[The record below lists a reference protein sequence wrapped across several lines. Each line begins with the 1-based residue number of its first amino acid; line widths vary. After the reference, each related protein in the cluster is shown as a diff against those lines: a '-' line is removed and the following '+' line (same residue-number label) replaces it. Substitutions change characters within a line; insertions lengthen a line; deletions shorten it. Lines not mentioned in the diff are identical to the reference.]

1 MRADFISHGSARV
14 STRIRWTRASYVRG
28 QIYRFRGRTGGISF
42 SASWRI
48 NSRWIA
54 VIYFCVLAP
63 RIPRG
68 HGTNPALSE
77 VEGDESSAG
86 TNARGKARAA
96 NFRPEETREQIG
108 GRADRAAK
116 KGGKRGKRLSMRCM
130 ERRG

>member
-1 MRADFISHGSARV
+1 MRISFRTEALAYLRV
-14 STRIRWTRASYVRG
+14 SVGRG
-28 QIYRFRGRTGGISF
+28 QVMYEARYTGFVEEREESLSPPLGGLTRGGSPLFIFAFSRRAFLAATGQ
-42 SASWRI
+42 
-48 NSRWIA
+48 
-54 VIYFCVLAP
+54 
-63 RIPRG
+63 
-68 HGTNPALSE
+68 TPALSE

-116 KGGKRGKRLSMRCM
+116 KGGKGGKRLSMRCM